1 MKLFISWSKNTSKE
15 IALTLKEFLS
25 DFFRSKNLEI
35 YLSTSI
41 QPGENWFDS
50 IRDGIKDSEICI
62 IVMTDEN
69 ELSRWTHFE
78 AGAIAFN
85 TKSSN
90 VIPLLVTSR
99 DLDETS
105 PLKHFQ
111 YVRNTHHE
119 MLKLIRL
126 VKSVGRLTGVRQDE
140 VSKRFDDL
148 YPKFEAQ
155 ITATLDRSVTGAISN
170 IPFGKVFP
178 SDTVQVEAGKVF
190 IGAPMASLNT
200 PAQYQAKQRDV
211 SHVAEAVEI
220 CCKSVRRTY
229 WAGKDIKDPNKFD
242 GERVALLRDLS
253 HLKSS
258 ESCIFIIFE
267 KLASSVLVEIGYA
280 IALNKRT
287 VIFCK
292 TRTDLPFLLRRADD
306 QM

>member
-99 DLDETS
+99 DLDTQALPIRKEHTS
-105 PLKHFQ
+105 
-111 YVRNTHHE
+111 
-119 MLKLIRL
+119 
-126 VKSVGRLTGVRQDE
+126 
-140 VSKRFDDL
+140 
-148 YPKFEAQ
+148 
-155 ITATLDRSVTGAISN
+155 
-170 IPFGKVFP
+170 
-178 SDTVQVEAGKVF
+178 
-190 IGAPMASLNT
+190 
-200 PAQYQAKQRDV
+200 
-211 SHVAEAVEI
+211 
-220 CCKSVRRTY
+220 
-229 WAGKDIKDPNKFD
+229 
-242 GERVALLRDLS
+242 
-253 HLKSS
+253 
-258 ESCIFIIFE
+258 
-267 KLASSVLVEIGYA
+267 
-280 IALNKRT
+280 
-287 VIFCK
+287 
-292 TRTDLPFLLRRADD
+292 
-306 QM
+306 